1 MLLISICSLCL
12 SPMTATAS
20 NLSNQPNMN
29 SERTSKV
36 EWRYKVINGV
46 LYKRLYDYTFNRWI
60 GDWIKVQYV
69 CKVKSEHK

>member
-1 MLLISICSLCL
+1 MKKCILRNMLLISICSLCL

-29 SERTSKV
+29 SERISKV

-60 GDWIKVQYV
+60 GDWIKV
-69 CKVKSEHK
+69 